1 MTLAAAPVPIPA
13 PAFALALKPA
23 GDRERTGTRQ
33 YLTFTLEDRTYGVPL
48 PQVAEISPYRELN
61 RMPHMPKGVEGLLDL
76 RGSVIPVVNLRVRLG
91 LPPLEAS
98 SANNILILTLA
109 GTLIGVLV
117 DHVDSVVTA
126 SAEQHAPAG
135 PILAGKDG
143 TWVSGF
149 LLQDERVTVLLDTSL
164 IITLGGDRVARVS
177 AQELD
182 LERKMDDTLR
192 QLIEMAPEKSQL
204 QTGRIIPQMEAAI
217 QHTEDEMAKVVARIE
232 GMLSGAD
239 ASFQGLVRLKQE
251 AQLGRLPGQDALLAE
266 LEKNTQAIQDELF
279 GLLQQIQFQDIA
291 RQKLERVL
299 NHIRGLQA
307 AIGQKFRDVG
317 KQA

>member
-1 MTLAAAPVPIPA
+1 MSLAEAG
-13 PAFALALKPA
+13 ALHAHS
-23 GDRERTGTRQ
+23 GEREHIGTHQ
-33 YLTFTLEDRTYGVPL
+33 YLTFVLEDRAYGVPL

-76 RGSVIPVVNLRVRLG
+76 RGTVVPVVNLRVRLG
-91 LPPLEAS
+91 FPAMETHADS
-98 SANNILILTLA
+98 NILILTLA
-109 GTLIGVLV
+109 GTLIGILV

-126 SAEQHAPAG
+126 TADQHAPSD

-143 TWVSGF
+143 AWVSGF
-149 LLQDERVTVLLDTSL
+149 LLQGDRVTTIIDTSL
-164 IITLGGDRVARVS
+164 VIALGGERVARVS
-177 AQELD
+177 AEELD

-192 QLIEMAPEKSQL
+192 QLIEMAPEKSKL
-204 QTGRIIPQMEAAI
+204 ETGRIIPQMEAAI

-232 GMLSGAD
+232 SMLAGAD
-239 ASFQGLVRLKQE
+239 STFQSMVRLKQE
-251 AQLGRLPGQDALLAE
+251 ASLGRLPGQESLLAE

-307 AIGQKFRDVG
+307 AIGQKFRDIG
-317 KQA
+317 GRQA